1 MRLVSLQQQSDVEKK
16 RFGGGVEAL
25 LALHRNDETEKET
38 AKNDSFSHVVSV
50 VASKVTLALAN
61 VA

>member
-16 RFGGGVEAL
+16 RCGGSVEPL
-25 LALHRNDETEKET
+25 LALHRNDETEKKT
-38 AKNDSFSHVVSV
+38 AKNDSFSHFVSV
-50 VASKVTLALAN
+50 VACTLALAN